1 MEVSGVKT
9 YPLSFIEH
17 LDSQITQTL
26 PQVLINSLS
35 FIKEN
40 NKFINR
46 RTPRK
51 INLHYKTSDNTN
63 WRDNSKSKDNMNA
76 LLNKLS
82 GNNYDKLKVEIVS
95 SLEGQDL
102 NTEFCESIYTKCIT
116 QPEYCN
122 IYVRLLKEIINDSSI
137 LIQKSNDD
145 VGTFWESIKDLDLS
159 VYENLC
165 TYNKTK
171 DKIVGIHVMLG
182 YLYRSEMID
191 FSMINTVYDS
201 IIKQLQEV
209 EKDNHKECMV
219 ESIKGMS
226 EVVLPIIKERDI
238 ENYNIIH
245 KNLSVISK
253 DRKLLKARLR
263 FLLLDV
269 LDL

>member
-1 MEVSGVKT
+1 MYDEKIDYYYLKLYYIITSIMEVSGVKT

-82 GNNYDKLKVEIVS
+82 SKNYDKLKVEILG

-122 IYVRLLKEIINDSSI
+122 IYVPFFLVLIIY
-137 LIQKSNDD
+137 
-145 VGTFWESIKDLDLS
+145 GLS
-159 VYENLC
+159 
-165 TYNKTK
+165 
-171 DKIVGIHVMLG
+171 
-182 YLYRSEMID
+182 
-191 FSMINTVYDS
+191 
-201 IIKQLQEV
+201 
-209 EKDNHKECMV
+209 
-219 ESIKGMS
+219 
-226 EVVLPIIKERDI
+226 
-238 ENYNIIH
+238 
-245 KNLSVISK
+245 
-253 DRKLLKARLR
+253 
-263 FLLLDV
+263 
-269 LDL
+269 